1 MTADVIYCLLIS
13 FSILQNKKSHL
24 YPVRETGRTYLCAAP
39 AGTICSYSFV
49 WKTFSERKVF
59 HCGTVFLLFRG
70 TKKFTDSQTH
80 ACKNQTMYCIL
91 CRKALR
97 RALRYG
103 GHPSHAPL
111 HSAFFCLR
119 KKTTHGIPD
128 GLPSVT
134 AQPSAAL

>member
-39 AGTICSYSFV
+39 AGTICTYSFV

-97 RALRYG
+97 RAVRYG
-103 GHPSHAPL
+103 GHPSQSL
-111 HSAFFCLR
+111 HSFLLCKKNLR
-119 KKTTHGIPD
+119 IAN
-128 GLPSVT
+128 L
-134 AQPSAAL
+134 AACHP